1 MELLAISEE
10 NKTQQQDERVFP
22 DWELELIDK
31 ELEQLF
37 NNQLVMMNHSKMA
50 EIESQQKLA
59 KLKIPRELQKAA
71 DRILGFFLREAEII
85 TEIMDKVYAMG
96 KR

>member
-1 MELLAISEE
+1 M
-10 NKTQQQDERVFP
+10 V
-22 DWELELIDK
+22 
-31 ELEQLF
+31 
-37 NNQLVMMNHSKMA
+37 

-59 KLKIPRELQKAA
+59 KFKIPRELRKAA
-71 DRILGFFLREAEII
+71 DRILGYFLREAETT